1 MAGRSADRFRF
12 GLGKRSASGAED
24 LADAGVG
31 DDDDDGAVVEGEAE
45 ELAAAAAA
53 DDDDDAGDANDV
65 AVVAKRD
72 RLRSSGYYT
81 IFLPHQY
88 LSYCKSSSIQVSIFL
103 VHSTDCP
110 FVSQ

>member
-31 DDDDDGAVVEGEAE
+31 
-45 ELAAAAAA
+45 